1 MAGGELRRLQRNRYV
16 RDDLWSELW
25 PESRHRIEVDAAV
38 GEMRGG
44 SGATSHDSAGVVWE
58 KAKMRA
64 EHFGAW
70 ERCAL
75 VTDIEWIDR
84 IVGLLHWM
92 MPGSLKLFPVAELAA
107 AKTWAAG

>member
-1 MAGGELRRLQRNRYV
+1 MFEPLA
-16 RDDLWSELW
+16 DLPDGMIGFE
-25 PESRHRIEVDAAV
+25 AV
-38 GEMRGG
+38 GEVTPDEFRDVLCPAIDA
-44 SGATSHDSAGVVWE
+44 ATKVVKIRLIFVLGDRYKGFSPGVVWE

-92 MPGSLKLFPVAELAA
+92 MAGTLKLY
-107 AKTWAAG
+107 